1 MVLNALLEDCSVN
14 LAARKLNVTAPAIS
28 KSLNKIRALFNDP
41 ILVRSGTKLIL
52 TPKAIALKEDVR
64 QLVNRI
70 ESMLNTNMAFE
81 PHTTTVSFTIAAN
94 ATIVFTLNA
103 LLFCE
108 VQRSAPNVF
117 INLVHDSDYDD
128 DFLRSNDIDLYIG
141 EMRDLNPEITIRTIH
156 SAKCYFMCRCGHPI
170 LASDKSMDNLLKYH
184 FVQTKEKY
192 PPGTDEAAKYFW
204 SARHVMGATPG
215 YMATMNAITHSDALA
230 IVPDFVVTTMKKLNV
245 AVEFFSADFDLG
257 KRSIIQAWHSKHNN
271 SPCHKW
277 LRDLTKGMFIDSMK

>member
-1 MVLNALLEDCSVN
+1 M
-14 LAARKLNVTAPAIS
+14 
-28 KSLNKIRALFNDP
+28 
-41 ILVRSGTKLIL
+41 RSGTKLIP

-81 PHTTTVSFTIAAN
+81 PHTTTVSFTIATN

-103 LLFCE
+103 QLFCE

-128 DFLRSNDIDLYIG
+128 DFLSSNDIDLYIG
-141 EMRDLNPEITIRTIH
+141 EMRDLNSDITIRTIH

-192 PPGTDEAAKYFW
+192 PTGTDEAAKYFW

-215 YMATMNAITHSDALA
+215 YMATMNAITHSDTLA

-257 KRSIIQAWHSKHNN
+257 KRSIIQAWHSKHNH